1 MPNETSSLN
10 PMHMLRSLLFVPG
23 DSEKKLSKSTSTS
36 ADALILDLED
46 SVAPERTSIA
56 RSMVAEFLKAHPK
69 REEQQLWVRI
79 NPLQTPEALSDLVA
93 VMAGKPNGIMLP
105 KPLNALHAQQLDH
118 YLSALESREGL
129 LLGSTRIIPVATEV
143 PGAIF
148 DLQSYAGASPRLLG
162 LTWGAEDLAT
172 AIGATSNKDA
182 SGEFSF
188 TYKLAR
194 SLCLLASA
202 HAQIQAI
209 DTLSVDFKNF
219 ASLALN
225 VQGARREGFT
235 GKLAIHPDQV
245 EVINQGFTPSTQEIA
260 HAQSIIDAFAKA
272 SGAGAV
278 QIDGKMVDKPHLTQ
292 ALRLINLFSRKT

>member
-1 MPNETSSLN
+1 MPDKISSLN

-23 DSEKKLSKSTSTS
+23 DSEKKMSKSISTS

-46 SVAPERTSIA
+46 SVSPERTSIA
-56 RSMVAEFLKAHPK
+56 RSMVADFLKAHNK
-69 REEQQLWVRI
+69 RTQQQLWVRI
-79 NPLQTPEALSDLVA
+79 NPLQTPEALADLVA
-93 VMAGKPNGIMLP
+93 VMAGRPDGIMLP
-105 KPLNALHAQQLDH
+105 KPLNAQHAQQLDH
-118 YLSALESREGL
+118 YLSALEMREGL
-129 LLGSTRIIPVATEV
+129 TLGSTRIIPVATEV
-143 PGAIF
+143 PGAVF
-148 DLQSYAGASPRLLG
+148 DLHSYAGASPRLLG

-172 AIGATSNKDA
+172 AIGATSNKDE

-209 DTLSVDFKNF
+209 DTLSVDFKNLQ
-219 ASLALN
+219 ALALD
-225 VQGARREGFT
+225 VQGARKEGFT

-245 EVINQGFTPSTQEIA
+245 EVINQGFTPSAQEIA
-260 HAQSIIDAFAKA
+260 HAKNIVDAFAKA

-292 ALRLINLFSRKT
+292 ALRLIDLFSRKI

>member
-1 MPNETSSLN
+1 MTDEISSLN
-10 PMHMLRSLLFVPG
+10 PMNMLRSLLFVPG

-46 SVAPERTSIA
+46 SVAAERTSIA
-56 RSMVAEFLKAHPK
+56 RGMVAEFLKAHSV
-69 REEQQLWVRI
+69 RTQQQLWVRI
-79 NPLQTPEALSDLVA
+79 NPLQTPEALADLVA
-93 VMAGKPNGIMLP
+93 VMAGKPDGIMLP
-105 KPLNALHAQQLDH
+105 KPLNAQYAQQLDH
-118 YLSALESREGL
+118 YLSALETREGL
-129 LLGSTRIIPVATEV
+129 TLGSTRIIPVATEV
-143 PGAIF
+143 PGAVF
-148 DLQSYAGASPRLLG
+148 DLPSYAGASPRLLG

-172 AIGATSNKDA
+172 AIGATSNKDE

-209 DTLSVDFKNF
+209 DTLSVDFKNLQ
-219 ASLALN
+219 ALALD
-225 VQGARREGFT
+225 VQGARKEGFT

-245 EVINQGFTPSTQEIA
+245 DVINQGFTPSAQEIENA
-260 HAQSIIDAFAKA
+260 KSIIDAFAKA

-292 ALRLINLFSRKT
+292 ALRLIDLFSRKT

>member
-1 MPNETSSLN
+1 MTDEISSLN
-10 PMHMLRSLLFVPG
+10 PMNMLRSLLFVPG

-46 SVAPERTSIA
+46 SVAAERTSIA
-56 RSMVAEFLKAHPK
+56 RGMVAEFLKAHSV
-69 REEQQLWVRI
+69 RTQQQLWVRI
-79 NPLQTPEALSDLVA
+79 NPLQTPEALADLVA
-93 VMAGKPNGIMLP
+93 VMAGKPDGIMLP
-105 KPLNALHAQQLDH
+105 KPLNAQYAQQLDH
-118 YLSALESREGL
+118 YLSALETREGL
-129 LLGSTRIIPVATEV
+129 TLGSTRIIPVATEV
-143 PGAIF
+143 PGAVF
-148 DLQSYAGASPRLLG
+148 DLPSYAGASPRLLG

-172 AIGATSNKDA
+172 AIGATSNKEE

-209 DTLSVDFKNF
+209 DTLSVDFKNLQ
-219 ASLALN
+219 ALALD
-225 VQGARREGFT
+225 VQGARKEGFT

-245 EVINQGFTPSTQEIA
+245 EVINQGFTPSVQEID
-260 HAQSIIDAFAKA
+260 HAKSIIDAFAKA

-292 ALRLINLFSRKT
+292 ALRLIDLFSRKT

>member
-1 MPNETSSLN
+1 MN
-10 PMHMLRSLLFVPG
+10 MLRSLLFVPG
-23 DSEKKLSKSTSTS
+23 DSEKKLTKSTSIS

-56 RSMVAEFLKAHPK
+56 RSMAAEFLKAHPK
-69 REEQQLWVRI
+69 RTEQQLWVRI
-79 NPLQTPEALSDLVA
+79 NPLQTPEALADLVA
-93 VMAGKPNGIMLP
+93 VMAGKPDGIMLP
-105 KPLNALHAQQLDH
+105 KPLNAQHAQQLDH
-118 YLSALESREGL
+118 YLSALEAREGL
-129 LLGSTRIIPVATEV
+129 TLGSTRIIPVATEV
-143 PGAIF
+143 PGAVF
-148 DLQSYAGASPRLLG
+148 DLSSYAGSSPRLLG

-172 AIGATSNKDA
+172 AVGATSNKDE

-209 DTLSVDFKNF
+209 DTLSVDFKNLQ
-219 ASLALN
+219 ALARD

-245 EVINQGFTPSTQEIA
+245 DVINQGFTPSAQEIS

-272 SGAGAV
+272 SGAGAL

-292 ALRLINLFSRKT
+292 ALRLIDLFSRKT